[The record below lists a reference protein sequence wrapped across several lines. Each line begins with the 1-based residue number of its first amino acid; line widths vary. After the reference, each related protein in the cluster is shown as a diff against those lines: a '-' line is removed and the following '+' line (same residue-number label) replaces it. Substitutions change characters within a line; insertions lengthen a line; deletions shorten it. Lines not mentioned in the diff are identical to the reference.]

1 MPVPAPLSSAPM
13 AADFRDPQPSAF
25 HNQPS
30 QQVSIQNNNNNRS
43 SIDLAEPKNLSHNSS
58 STSKKTKAHVGPWR
72 LGRTLG
78 RGSSGR
84 VRLAKHNVTGQLA
97 AVKIVPKSVVSS
109 AKYGIE
115 REVVIMKLIEHP
127 NVMALYDVWENKGEL
142 YVLTHVHS
150 LFILFSNG

>member
-13 AADFRDPQPSAF
+13 AADSRDPQPSAF
-25 HNQPS
+25 HNQQS
-30 QQVSIQNNNNNRS
+30 QQVSIQNNRL
-43 SIDLAEPKNLSHNSS
+43 SIDLVEPKNLPHNSS

-142 YVLTHVHS
+142 YVLINVHI
-150 LFILFSNG
+150 LFILFLNG